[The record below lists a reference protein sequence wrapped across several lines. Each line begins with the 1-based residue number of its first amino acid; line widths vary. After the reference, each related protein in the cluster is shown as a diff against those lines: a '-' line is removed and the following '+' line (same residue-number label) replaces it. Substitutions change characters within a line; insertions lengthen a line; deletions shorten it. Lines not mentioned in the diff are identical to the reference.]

1 MKKPTLCLEHV
12 SKFYEEG
19 AKRVN
24 ILEDVNAEFKSG
36 ELVVLLG
43 KSGSGKTT
51 LLNLISGIDTPDG
64 GRILINGKDISGL
77 SENELTLI
85 RRTHIGFIF
94 QFFNLIPTL
103 SVIENVSL
111 PSELSG
117 VSRKDSRLKALG
129 LLERVGLSGRRNSY
143 TDVLSGGEQQRV
155 AIARSLINDPEII
168 LADEPTGNL
177 DGERAGEVLDLLLG
191 IYRDSGETMIIA
203 THNQDIASR
212 ADAIYT
218 IENGSLIQFPN
229 KISTIASSP

>member
-1 MKKPTLCLEHV
+1 MNKPTLCLEHV

-19 AKRVN
+19 GKRVN
-24 ILEDVNAEFKSG
+24 ILEDINAEFKSG

-51 LLNLISGIDTPDG
+51 LLNLISGIDSPDS
-64 GRILINGKDISGL
+64 GRILINGKDIAGL
-77 SENELTLI
+77 PENELALM
-85 RRTHIGFIF
+85 RRTHIGIIF

-103 SVIENVSL
+103 TVIENVSL

-117 VSRKDSRLKALG
+117 VSRKDSRLKAHG
-129 LLERVGLSGRRNSY
+129 LLERVGLACRSSSY

-177 DGERAGEVLDLLLG
+177 DGETSEEVLDLLLQLYG
-191 IYRDSGETMIIA
+191 ESGKIMIIA
-203 THNQDIASR
+203 THSQDIAGR
-212 ADAIYT
+212 ADAVYA
-218 IENGSLIQFPN
+218 IENGSLIQVRN
-229 KISTIASSP
+229 KINTTASSP